1 MIVGRTM
8 VATCAQLAAQHLA
21 NADRTSMYSQ
31 FSLVR
36 FSSVAFTTTSS
47 KMFDCAR
54 NMTSACFPACCGLI
68 GMGKLSGGVGALK

>member
-1 MIVGRTM
+1 
-8 VATCAQLAAQHLA
+8 
-21 NADRTSMYSQ
+21 MYSQ

-54 NMTSACFPACCGLI
+54 NMAFACFGASQASMGEVFEKADGGLYA
-68 GMGKLSGGVGALK
+68 MRE